1 MGQSNKKNNKKR
13 KNSQIKK
20 KNTKK
25 KVTKKVAKKNN
36 INKNTKCNLNS
47 KSKSTNSKTKK
58 KREEVVIN
66 SLEKKKVLSNKS
78 RKILIFVSV
87 FCLIL
92 AIFLV
97 IPYGTT
103 NYKSEASGKVL
114 EIPKFSKLSEE
125 CCMYGTTFTSIRS
138 YSSLKKELEKIIS
151 KYEKLNCDGK
161 EYFYNKEEDFTITEY
176 EIKRGLIFNKFFIT
190 YGNGNSCE
198 IDTSLK
204 NIELLPNNYSI
215 SDAKKDGSYVIEN
228 GKVYNSD
235 SYNEFLDN
243 VNKKIP
249 STLRIATLTKEGDLI
264 LTDLRYLSDG
274 KFKVIYDG
282 TRDRLNSENAMIAYI
297 FEHIGIYKNKLYAY
311 NGNEI
316 TKSMLKTKDVYYLF
330 DIEK

>member
-1 MGQSNKKNNKKR
+1 MKQGNKKNNKKR

-25 KVTKKVAKKNN
+25 KINKKVAKKNN
-36 INKNTKCNLNS
+36 VNKNTKSNLNN
-47 KSKSTNSKTKK
+47 KSTNSKTKK
-58 KREEVVIN
+58 KREEVVVSK
-66 SLEKKKVLSNKS
+66 SLEKKKTLSNKS
-78 RKILIFVSV
+78 RKILIFISI

-92 AIFLV
+92 AFFLV

-103 NYKSEASGKVL
+103 NYKSEASGKIL

-138 YSSLKKELEKIIS
+138 YSSLKNELEKIIS

-176 EIKRGLIFNKFFIT
+176 EVKRGLIFNKFFIT

-215 SDAKKDGSYVIEN
+215 ADAKKDGSYVIEN

-235 SYNEFLDN
+235 SYNDFLDN
-243 VNKKIP
+243 VSKKIP
-249 STLRIATLTKEGDLI
+249 STLRIAALTKEGDLI
-264 LTDLRYLSDG
+264 LTDLKYLSDG

-282 TRDRLNSENAMIAYI
+282 TRDQLNGENAMIAYVY
-297 FEHIGIYKNKLYAY
+297 EHIGVYKNKLYAY
-311 NGNEI
+311 NGKEI
-316 TKSMLKTKDVYYLF
+316 TKNMLKTKDVYYLF
-330 DIEK
+330 DVEK